1 MFIYSKLKF
10 ENSKTI
16 NFQYFQGIQRDKTIG
31 NKLMYIPNEDSQ
43 NYPLCRLKLVVETF
57 EHLT

>member
-10 ENSKTI
+10 GNSKI
-16 NFQYFQGIQRDKTIG
+16 IPFQYFQGIQRDKTIA
-31 NKLMYIPNEDSQ
+31 NKLMYIPNEDTQ
-43 NYPLCRLKLVVETF
+43 NYLLCRLKLVVETF